1 MDLQMS
7 SEIAIKIENVG
18 KCYRIYDQPH
28 HRLTQFVLPR
38 LRQTFGFPLKKNF
51 REFQA
56 LNDVSFSIKKGE
68 TIGIIGHNGSGKSTL
83 LQMICGT
90 STPSNGTIT
99 TNGRIAALLELGSGF
114 NPDFTGRENVFI
126 NGSVLGLSKVEIEN
140 RFEKILNFADIG
152 EFIDQPVKV
161 YSSGM
166 MLRLAFAIIAHVD
179 ADILV
184 VDEALS
190 VGDAFFT
197 QKCMRFLR
205 AFMDRGTVLFV
216 SHDIAA
222 VKNLCNRAILLDKGT
237 VSMIGTPEDVCNVY
251 LRKDL
256 QEMYGDLVSLSP
268 LGESDQNAIFESIND
283 DEHSVVKYV
292 SELDSVEN
300 LSSAA
305 GWNTGICL
313 VTSVNMQKVQDNSSS
328 EFEGGE
334 LVRVT
339 ICAQAVKDF
348 SDPILGFILKDRLGQ
363 ELFGENTIPVTKG
376 QSVNVNTGENLRA
389 EFVFRLPTLQNGQY
403 MMMVSL
409 AEGTTENHIHHH
421 YLYDALLIN
430 VFSSSIRFGIV
441 GVPFEK
447 VALTIADNVTYS

>member
-1 MDLQMS
+1 M
-7 SEIAIKIENVG
+7 A
-18 KCYRIYDQPH
+18 
-28 HRLTQFVLPR
+28 QFVLPR
-38 LRQTFGFPLKKNF
+38 LRKTFGFPVTKYF

-56 LNDVSFSIKKGE
+56 LHDVSFLIKKGE
-68 TIGIIGHNGSGKSTL
+68 TIGVVGHNGSGKSTL

-90 STPSNGTIT
+90 LTPSNGTIT

-140 RFEKILNFADIG
+140 RYEKIVNFADIG
-152 EFIDQPVKV
+152 EFIDQPVKS

-205 AFMDRGTVLFV
+205 SFMDRGTVLFV

-222 VKNLCNRAILLDKGT
+222 VKNLCNRAILLDTGT
-237 VSMIGTPEDVCNVY
+237 VTMIGTPEDVCNVY

-256 QEMYGDLVSLSP
+256 QDTYGDLVSLSP
-268 LGESDQNAIFESIND
+268 LGESDQSFICASIND
-283 DEHSVVKYV
+283 VEHSVLQYV
-292 SELDSVEN
+292 SEVDSVEN
-300 LSSAA
+300 LSAAA
-305 GWNTGICL
+305 GWNTGVCL
-313 VTSVNMQKVQDNSSS
+313 VTSVNVQKVHDNGSP

-334 LVRVT
+334 LVMVT
-339 ICAQAVKDF
+339 ICAKALKDF
-348 SDPILGFILKDRLGQ
+348 SEPILGFILKDRLGQ
-363 ELFGENTIPVTKG
+363 ELFGENTIPVTKD
-376 QSVNVNTGENLRA
+376 QSVHVNAGENLRA

-421 YLYDALLIN
+421 YLYDAMLIN

-447 VALTIADNVTYS
+447 VALTIADNVTYNN